1 MKGRIPVF
9 VYARDP
15 ISEAGLVSQL
25 RNCSEVWVVE
35 EGQLDSAAVA
45 VVVADQVDT
54 ETLRAITA
62 IQRNG
67 CPRVVAV
74 ITQLDDGGLLGAVE
88 AGACGL
94 LRRSEAVPE
103 RLVGAL
109 ERAAAGEGTL
119 PPDLLGR
126 LFAQLGHLHRE
137 VLSPRGFH
145 ISGLTEREV
154 EVLRMV
160 SDGASTTEIA
170 SKLCYSER
178 TIKNVIQD
186 VIMRFQLRNRSHAVA
201 YALRQGLI

>member
-25 RNCSEVWVVE
+25 RNYSEVWVVE
-35 EGQLDSAAVA
+35 ESQLDLAAVA
-45 VVVADQVDT
+45 VVVADQVDE
-54 ETLRAITA
+54 ETLRAIKA

-74 ITQLDDGGLLGAVE
+74 VTQLDDGGLLGAVE

-103 RLVGAL
+103 RLVAAL
-109 ERAAAGEGTL
+109 ERAAAGDGTL

-145 ISGLTEREV
+145 FSGLTEREV

-170 SKLCYSER
+170 GKLCYSER

-186 VIMRFQLRNRSHAVA
+186 VITRFQLRNRSHAVA

>member
-25 RNCSEVWVVE
+25 HDRPEVWVVG
-35 EGQLDSAAVA
+35 EGELDSAAVA
-45 VVVADQVDT
+45 VVVADQVDA
-54 ETLRAITA
+54 ETLRAIKA
-62 IQRNG
+62 LQRNG

-74 ITQLDDGGLLGAVE
+74 VTQLDDGGLLGAIE

-94 LRRSEAVPE
+94 LRRSEAVPD
-103 RLVGAL
+103 RLVAAL
-109 ERAAAGEGTL
+109 QRAAAGDGTL

-126 LFAQLGHLHRE
+126 LLAQIGHLHRE
-137 VLSPRGFH
+137 ILSPRGFRF
-145 ISGLTEREV
+145 SGLTEREV

-160 SDGASTTEIA
+160 SDGCNTAEIA
-170 SKLCYSER
+170 GKLCYSER
-178 TIKNVIQD
+178 TIKNTIQD
-186 VIMRFQLRNRSHAVA
+186 VITRFQLRNRSHAVA